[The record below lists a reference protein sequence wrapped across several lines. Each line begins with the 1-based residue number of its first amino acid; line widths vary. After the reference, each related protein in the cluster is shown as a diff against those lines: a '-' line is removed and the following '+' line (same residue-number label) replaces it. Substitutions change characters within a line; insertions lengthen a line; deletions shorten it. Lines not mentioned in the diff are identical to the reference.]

1 VIAGLLNMGAKMNKK
16 IAALVVSAL
25 LTITGATS
33 ALAQG
38 SPPWVIVP
46 VDIWA
51 CSLNDRQDMG
61 DLDDWVDKFN
71 AWSDEQDEDS
81 YAAWT
86 LTPNYFGPNQE
97 FDFLWLGAWTDGNA
111 MGGGWDLFNGSND
124 GLMAEFQ
131 AISSCSAHVNYASA
145 AYRLPTG
152 VDNSGNGVMTMSDCK
167 RKKGV
172 PGSAVND
179 AMRQWVDVLDE
190 SGSKAAIYH
199 WYPVFGGGSDA
210 FDYKEARSYQ
220 NYADLGADYERM
232 GNGGLFRQ
240 SQDILGHLVEC
251 DAARVYNA
259 QSRRFINVRAN

>member
-1 VIAGLLNMGAKMNKK
+1 MGVTMNKK
-16 IAALVVSAL
+16 IAALIVSAL

-71 AWSDEQDEDS
+71 AWSDQQDDNT

-86 LTPNYFGPNQE
+86 LTPSYFGPNQD
-97 FDFLWLGAWTDGNA
+97 FDFLWLGAWTDANA
-111 MGGGWDLFNGSND
+111 MGQGWDIFNATNE
-124 GLMAEFQ
+124 GLMAELQ
-131 AISSCSAHVNYASA
+131 SISTCNAHANYASA
-145 AYRLPTG
+145 AYRLPAG
-152 VDNSGNGVMTMSDCK
+152 VDNSGNGVITMSDCK
-167 RKKGV
+167 RKHGV
-172 PGSAVND
+172 PGSAVDD

-199 WYPVFGGGSDA
+199 WYPVFGGGGDE

-240 SQDILGHLVEC
+240 NQELFDHLVEC
-251 DAARVYNA
+251 DSARVYNA
-259 QSRRFINVRAN
+259 QTRRFVNVRAN